1 MRKVICPICDNDH
14 NSDVV
19 YPEHLPSSTEQA
31 DYSARKTPDNYHYE
45 MVRCRNCG
53 LLYADS
59 IYEKEKI
66 DQLYEKS
73 EFKYDDELKNLQAT
87 YGNYLQA
94 IDEFSPG
101 KDSILEIGCGNGFL
115 LEKAL
120 SLGYKNVTGVELSSE
135 AINLAPPSV
144 KDKIIHGAFD
154 PNIFRG
160 KQFDVIFFA
169 MVIEHVDDVNKFLQG
184 IHHLLKPNGLVLGIT
199 HDESSLLSAI
209 LKDKCPIINDEH
221 VYVFDRVTL
230 SKIFSKNNFAVK
242 KIDDV
247 ANIYSVSYWFKMA
260 PLPKVIKNN
269 VLKGMYAV
277 GLNKLN
283 LKLKA
288 GNIFVVAQKIY
299 KETERTPLFN
309 GVVPLWRGPKA
320 DNKIVMDCEK
330 TAKELRQMIIE
341 MSYQAKAHHLGSCL
355 SCADILAALYF
366 HTLKI
371 DPKNIQDEN
380 RDWFILSKGHAAQ
393 AQYVALAKRGFFSEQ
408 ILKTFLQDGSCLGA
422 HPDKNCV
429 PGVEASSGSL
439 GQGLS
444 IGAGVALAAKKDNL
458 KRKVFV
464 LMSDGECNEG
474 MVWEAI
480 TFAGHNKL
488 DNLTAII
495 DYNKLQGFGTTD
507 SVLNLDSFAEKFKAF
522 GWGVREINGH
532 NMVEIIEALDGL
544 SFVSGKPN
552 VIIAHTIKGKGVS
565 FLENKLE
572 SHYIALNEEQYQQAK
587 DELHIRPIS

>member
-1 MRKVICPICDNDH
+1 MRKVICPICDSDN
-14 NSDVV
+14 NSDVI

-31 DYSARKTPDNYHYE
+31 DYSARKNPDNYHYE
-45 MVRCRNCG
+45 MVRCRQCG
-53 LLYADS
+53 LLYASS
-59 IYEKEKI
+59 IYDSEKI
-66 DQLYEKS
+66 NQLYQKS
-73 EFKYDDELKNLQAT
+73 EFKYDDELQNLQKT
-87 YGNYLQA
+87 YGNYLQM
-94 IDEFSPG
+94 IVEFSPG
-101 KDSILEIGCGNGFL
+101 KDSLLEIGCGNGFL
-115 LEKAL
+115 LEQAL
-120 SLGYKNVTGVELSSE
+120 RLGYKNVTGVELSSE

-154 PNIFRG
+154 PNIFKD

-184 IHHLLKPNGLVLGIT
+184 IHRLLKPNGLVLGIT

-247 ANIYSVSYWFKMA
+247 ANIYSTSYWFKMA

-269 VLKGMYAV
+269 VLKGMSAV

-288 GNIFVVAQKIY
+288 GNIFVVAQKME
-299 KETERTPLFN
+299 KDFRQ
-309 GVVPLWRGPKA
+309 KA
-320 DNKIVMDCEK
+320 DNKIVLDCEQ

-341 MSYQAKAHHLGSCL
+341 MSYQVKAHHLGSCL
-355 SCADILAALYF
+355 SCTDILAALYF

-371 DPKNIQDEN
+371 DPKNPQDEN

-393 AQYVALAKRGFFSEQ
+393 AQYAALAKRGFFPEQ
-408 ILKTFLQDGSCLGA
+408 ILKSFLQDGSCLGA

-474 MVWEAI
+474 MVWEAMM
-480 TFAGHNKL
+480 FAGHNKL

-532 NMVEIIEALDGL
+532 NMAEIIEALDSL
-544 SFVSGKPN
+544 PFVSGKPN
-552 VIIAHTIKGKGVS
+552 VIIANTIKGKGVS

-572 SHYIALNEEQYQQAK
+572 SHYIALDEEQYGQALN
-587 DELHIRPIS
+587 ELRITNQES